1 MQALKGKG
9 VRFSYFFKERIMTR
23 KQVTIPDLYQ
33 KKADQEKISVL
44 TAYDYPTAALC
55 EAAGVE
61 VVLVGDS
68 LGNVMLGQ
76 GSTVGV
82 TMDDMLHHIKA
93 VRRGLS
99 SCFLI
104 GDMPFMSYQISHEQA
119 LTNAARMMQEGG
131 CDCVKLEGGA
141 EMASTVKAIV
151 DAGIP
156 VCAHIGLTPQSVSK
170 LGGYKVQGKDLAGAQ
185 KQIDDA
191 KALEA
196 AGADMIV
203 FECIPS
209 ALAKVIT
216 QNTSMVTIGIGAG
229 PDCDGQVLVYHDI
242 VGLSM
247 RKTPKMARQYVDLS
261 EIIKNAM
268 QSYVSEVKSGDF
280 PQPEHEFAMSED
292 VVAKLKV

>member
-1 MQALKGKG
+1 
-9 VRFSYFFKERIMTR
+9 MTR
-23 KQVTIPDLYQ
+23 KQVSIPDLYQ
-33 KKADQEKISVL
+33 KKASQEKISVL
-44 TAYDYPTAALC
+44 TAYDYPTAMLC
-55 EAAGVE
+55 EAAEVE

-104 GDMPFMSYQISHEQA
+104 GDMPFMSYQISREQA
-119 LTNAARMMQEGG
+119 LTNSGRMMQEGG

-141 EMASTVKAIV
+141 EMADTVKAIV

-185 KQIDDA
+185 KLVDDA

-196 AGADMIV
+196 AGADLIV

-209 ALAKVIT
+209 ALAKIIT

-247 RKTPKMARQYVDLS
+247 RKTPKMAKQYVDLA
-261 EIIKNAM
+261 ELIKNAM
-268 QSYVSEVKSGDF
+268 QSYVSEVKSGAF
-280 PQPEHEFAMSED
+280 PQPEHEFAMAED

>member
-1 MQALKGKG
+1 
-9 VRFSYFFKERIMTR
+9 MTR

-33 KKADQEKISVL
+33 KKASQEKISVL

-104 GDMPFMSYQISHEQA
+104 GDLPFMSYQVSREQA
-119 LTNAARMMQEGG
+119 LINSGRMMQEGG

-141 EMASTVKAIV
+141 EMAETVKAIV

-185 KQIDDA
+185 KLIDDA
-191 KALEA
+191 KALQA

-209 ALAKVIT
+209 ALAKIIT
-216 QNTSMVTIGIGAG
+216 ENTSMVTIGIGAG

-247 RKTPKMARQYVDLS
+247 RKTPKMAKQYVDLFAVIQ
-261 EIIKNAM
+261 EAM
-268 QSYVSEVKSGDF
+268 QNYVSEVKGGTF
-280 PQPEHEFAMSED
+280 PQKAHEFAMAED
-292 VVAKLKV
+292 VVGQLKF